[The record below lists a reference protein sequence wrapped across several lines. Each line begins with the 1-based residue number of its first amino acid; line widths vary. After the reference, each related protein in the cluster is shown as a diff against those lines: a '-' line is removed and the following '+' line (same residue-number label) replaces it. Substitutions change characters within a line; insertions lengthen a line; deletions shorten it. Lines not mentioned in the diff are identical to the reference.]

1 MEDNESQAGE
11 RIQARGKAKINH
23 MVLDW
28 NQGHQYELIV
38 FSIYTDR
45 QRNTDVCMCGL
56 VYTHLFSQLCSL
68 RRLRSNYT
76 PVATSTLC
84 P

>member
-38 FSIYTDR
+38 FNIYTDR
-45 QRNTDVCMCGL
+45 EIQMCVCVGWC
-56 VYTHLFSQLCSL
+56 THIYFPSS
-68 RRLRSNYT
+68 
-76 PVATSTLC
+76 VH
-84 P
+84 